1 MRSKFIALASLLSAV
16 AALQAGPA
24 FGRVRVVASYERN
37 VTTGSAHGVAPDV
50 QVVKAVTVGLLD
62 GAFREP
68 SQEAPAVGEGARL
81 SLDGKSGDNAR

>member
-24 FGRVRVVASYERN
+24 FGRVRVVAIYERN
-37 VTTGSAHGVAPDV
+37 VATSSVQGVALDA
-50 QVVKAVTVGLLD
+50 QIIKAVAVGSLD
-62 GAFREP
+62 GAFRKP
-68 SQEAPAVGEGARL
+68 SQEAPAVGEGPSL